1 MQGFVFCALYHLIFL
16 SNRCQFRTGVRIKV
30 LRNPQF
36 PPEIAVKVT
45 LLNFMIT
52 PEGLQVR
59 KRKESFEW
67 CVYRTNFLAY

>member
-1 MQGFVFCALYHLIFL
+1 M
-16 SNRCQFRTGVRIKV
+16 RIKV

-59 KRKESFEW
+59 KGKEIFEW
-67 CVYRTNFLAY
+67 FVYRTNFLAY

>member
-1 MQGFVFCALYHLIFL
+1 M
-16 SNRCQFRTGVRIKV
+16 RIKV